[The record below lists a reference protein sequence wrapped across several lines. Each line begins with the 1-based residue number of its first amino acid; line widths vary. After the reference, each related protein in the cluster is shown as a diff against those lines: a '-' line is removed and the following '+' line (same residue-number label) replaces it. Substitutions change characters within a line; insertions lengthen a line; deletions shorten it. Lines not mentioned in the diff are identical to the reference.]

1 VKRKLIALSVATS
14 ISITKETKE
23 QWLTIGTTGKWDGHS
38 VGSFAMDS
46 GTFSQMV
53 ENFKN
58 SGVDIVVDYEHQT
71 LTGEIAPASGW
82 IAQGNLKTEEG
93 NLLAKISWTEKAE
106 EMIEGGEYRYT
117 SPVYAPNTIRQ
128 EDGANIGWTLHSVA
142 LTNKPFL
149 EDLSDLMER
158 MEQDDDLL
166 PNKKNLKG
174 ETMTEEEKQEME
186 ELRAQNKA
194 LLDAQAEDM
203 VDNAIALKKIA
214 PEQKEASLKMC
225 KKDMEGF
232 KAFLDTAKPLIN
244 LPPNNV
250 FPNTNPLVDTPKTM
264 SIDANKF

>member
-23 QWLTIGTTGKWDGHS
+23 QWLTIGTTGKWEGHS

-93 NLLAKISWTEKAE
+93 NLLAKISWTEKAKG
-106 EMIEGGEYRYT
+106 MIDGGEYRYL
-117 SPVYAPNTIRQ
+117 SPVYAPNTTRQ
-128 EDGANIGWTLHSVA
+128 QDGANIGWTLHSVA

-149 EDLSDLMER
+149 EDLSDLMENN
-158 MEQDDDLL
+158 DDLVS
-166 PNKKNLKG
+166 NKKNLKG

-194 LLDAQAEDM
+194 LLDAQAQEM

-214 PEQKEASLKMC
+214 PDQKESALKMC
-225 KKDMEGF
+225 KADVESF

-250 FPNTNPLVDTPKTM
+250 FPNTNPLVDAPKTM